1 MFDGTTRLAKFDWG
15 KPVSNHPFWRVQAG
29 AGMIFA
35 VLIFVAAARS
45 RRAGTGSIAAPVG
58 MWLAVAAMAA
68 AGGGLIA
75 LAIERM
81 AYESLYVSGWLH
93 SAILVALAIVVPPLA
108 AIALMCGTGMASFGQ
123 VLTRSDGP
131 AVSWPALCLGFAAVV
146 VSVLAIEIALGLVF
160 DPRYRDF
167 PYSPLT
173 AAIVPIVLVA
183 VILPGS
189 GGYRRAERIAGG
201 ALVLPS
207 VYIAFNESFVNWQ
220 SLWLCALILAL
231 GAIFFGRR
239 AGPRQADDQQSG
251 CKPGQNR
258 VVKHDTEGGCGERD
272 REQE

>member
-1 MFDGTTRLAKFDWG
+1 
-15 KPVSNHPFWRVQAG
+15 
-29 AGMIFA
+29 
-35 VLIFVAAARS
+35 
-45 RRAGTGSIAAPVG
+45 
-58 MWLAVAAMAA
+58 
-68 AGGGLIA
+68 
-75 LAIERM
+75 
-81 AYESLYVSGWLH
+81 
-93 SAILVALAIVVPPLA
+93 VVPPLA

-189 GGYRRAERIAGG
+189 GGDRRAERIAGG

-231 GAIFFGRR
+231 GAILLRSKGR
-239 AGPRQADDQQSG
+239 AA
-251 CKPGQNR
+251 PG
-258 VVKHDTEGGCGERD
+258 
-272 REQE
+272 